1 LILPRTDVLSPSQE
15 KKQVS
20 LIPLDKASAIVMLGQ
35 TKDRDNIV
43 SKRCWGSNKKPHEKE
58 GIEMK
63 IRKVKKSQKGLCKCK
78 NSC

>member
-1 LILPRTDVLSPSQE
+1 VLPQGRTPVLQGGE
-15 KKQVS
+15 AS